1 MSMEQIMTVAADQA
15 FPDQSLHDDHAYDPA
30 VIEPRWRERWNE
42 AAINRVDDDAPG
54 EKWFSL
60 TMYPYPSGIL
70 HVGHWYAFAVPDVF
84 ARLQRM
90 RGYNVL
96 FPMGF
101 DAMGLPA
108 ENAAIRNHIHPA
120 KWTYDNIAA
129 MRHQYDLMGAMI
141 DWTRE
146 VVTCDPDYY
155 TWNQWFFL
163 KMLEKGIAYR
173 KDGAVWWCP
182 NDQTV
187 LANEQVLEGNVCE
200 RCGAEVYKRDLEQW
214 YFRITQYA
222 EELLDELE
230 NLDWPERVKT
240 MQRNWIG
247 RSEGARLQFELE
259 SGDTLEVFTTR
270 PDTVFGATFMVIA
283 PEHPLVASI
292 VTSEQQAAVEEY
304 VKAARSK
311 SDIERLSTDE
321 AKAKTGVFTGTYAIN
336 PVNDERI
343 PVWIADYV
351 LVTYGTGAIM
361 AVPAHDERDFAFARQ
376 FDLPVRVVIQPDDAD
391 PLDGSTMAEAYI
403 GPGRMVN
410 SGQFD
415 GTEVP
420 AGVAEMIAWLDA
432 QGRGKAEVTYR
443 LRDWLISRQRYWGT
457 PFPVVYCESCG
468 MQPLPVSELPV
479 ILPIDAEFTPTG
491 QSPLIHH
498 AEFLK
503 ATCPSCGGPAR
514 RETDTMDTFMDS
526 SWYWFRYTDPQNAE
540 APFDPEIAKRWTPV
554 DLYTGGIEH
563 AILHLLYARF
573 FTKVIRDLGL
583 IDFGEPF
590 LRLRNQG
597 MILAAE
603 GTKMS
608 KSRGTQIGPDD
619 LVARHGADA
628 LRLHLMFLGP
638 WEQGGPWNDRGIT
651 GMERFLRRAFLLVS
665 STGARQLAG
674 SDPAERELRAL
685 THRTIRKVT
694 SDLDAFHFNTMI
706 AALIEYTNELM
717 KLRET
722 GVSETPAWRDAMETL
737 TLLMAPSTPYVAE
750 EMWARLGNEFS
761 VHLQPWPT
769 YDESLVTVAT
779 VEVPVQVNGKVRG
792 RIEIPAGTPEEEMLA
807 AAWALEKIQEHTVG
821 KTVVREIVVPGRL
834 VNIIVR

>member
-54 EKWFSL
+54 QKWFSL

-391 PLDGSTMAEAYI
+391 PLDGSTMTEAYI

-432 QGRGKAEVTYR
+432 QGRGKAEVIYR

-792 RIEIPAGTPEEEMLA
+792 RIEIPAGASEEEMLA
-807 AAWALEKIQEHTVG
+807 AAWALKKIQEHTVG

>member
-1 MSMEQIMTVAADQA
+1 MTVAADQA
-15 FPDQSLHDDHAYDPA
+15 FPDQPLHDDHAYDPA

-391 PLDGSTMAEAYI
+391 PLDGSTMVEAYI

-722 GVSETPAWRDAMETL
+722 GVGETPAWREAMETL